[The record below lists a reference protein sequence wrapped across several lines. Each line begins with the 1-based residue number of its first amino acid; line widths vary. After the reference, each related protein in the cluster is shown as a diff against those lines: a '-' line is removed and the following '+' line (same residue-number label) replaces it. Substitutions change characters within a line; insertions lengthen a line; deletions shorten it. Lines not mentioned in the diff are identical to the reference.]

1 MFLLMKKRLFLKK
14 NSGLLPP
21 FEADYISII
30 KN

>member
-1 MFLLMKKRLFLKK
+1 MSLLIKKRLFLKK

-21 FEADYISII
+21 FEANYISII